1 MLLIY
6 SITATGITANTLIT
20 PAIPDILNGLH
31 APRSLAG
38 IVIASAAFPSIFMA
52 PAIGILADRYGRRAL
67 LVPCLVLFGVA
78 GGLAA
83 FSPNIWVLA
92 VLRLFQGAGSAG
104 LINLAIVLIGDNW
117 DGLERARRVGRNA
130 ACLTICVAIFP
141 ILGGTIT
148 DLFGWRGTFY
158 LYPLAIVTAVVV
170 ARQLPRSTRRPGR
183 VSDQLR
189 EAAPYI
195 RSAPM
200 IGTIVTAVLIFI
212 LIFGVLLTVMPLY
225 AEDRFGMD
233 AAARGILLSL
243 PAVTSTIGAL
253 GMARIHRWFG
263 RRRVLIGAP
272 ALYAVALAII
282 ATADTVTPLGIGVL
296 IFGLADGLLIPGLQ
310 DLAAGLA
317 PASSRGI
324 AVAMWV
330 GSARTGQT
338 IGPLAAAAMYDAA
351 GAEPTFWTGAVIAG
365 LLTVGLAAGS
375 RSVRPSARAVE
386 ASEVPPLA
394 PEG

>member
-6 SITATGITANTLIT
+6 AITATGITANTLIN
-20 PAIPDILNGLH
+20 PAIPDILSGLD

-38 IVIASAAFPSIFMA
+38 IIIASAAFPSIFMA
-52 PAIGILADRYGRRAL
+52 PAIGILADRFGRRAL
-67 LVPCLVLFGVA
+67 LVPCLLVFGLA
-78 GGLAA
+78 GGAAA

-92 VLRLFQGAGSAG
+92 GLRLVQGAGSAG
-104 LINLAIVLIGDNW
+104 LINLAIVLIGDHW
-117 DGLERARRVGRNA
+117 EGVERARRVGRNA

-141 ILGGTIT
+141 VVGGGIT
-148 DLFGWRGTFY
+148 EVFGWRGTFY
-158 LYPLAIVTAVVV
+158 LYPLSLITAAVVSR
-170 ARQLPRSTRRPGR
+170 ALPKQRRRPGK

-200 IGTIVTAVLIFI
+200 IGTIVTAVMIFI

-225 AEDRFGMD
+225 AEERFGMD
-233 AAARGILLSL
+233 AAARGVLLSL
-243 PAVTSTIGAL
+243 PAVTSTMGAL
-253 GMARIHRWFG
+253 GMARIHRRFG
-263 RRRVLIGAP
+263 RERVLVAAP

-282 ATADTVTPLGIGVL
+282 ATTGDVAVLGAGVL
-296 IFGLADGLLIPGLQ
+296 VFGLADGLLIPGLQ

-338 IGPLAAAAMYDAA
+338 AGPLAAGAMYDAV
-351 GAEPTFWTGAVIAG
+351 GAEPTFWTGAAISVA
-365 LLTVGLAAGS
+365 LTAGLAAG
-375 RSVRPSARAVE
+375 ARRVQRAEEAVA
-386 ASEVPPLA
+386 ASDVPPLA